1 MTNLNIKK
9 ILFTALIFFLLISLG
24 IPGLYGQENT
34 LFYTIPNG
42 AKAETVSAKD
52 QIGVYQQFIS
62 NLRGSECPME
72 PSCSNYALEAISQNG
87 FVGGVLHGMDRLVR
101 CGHEHQ
107 FYRTTFTSRGI
118 KLIDFND
125 GSLNNKLAYKRKTD
139 FYPYSSSS
147 SNPDLSLVIKLI
159 EQHLY
164 HEALL
169 EVNRIKYTQGKIEN
183 LVAYELLCLNALER
197 YDRTIWIFETEL
209 SDHQKSQPQLIRQ
222 YYTAYYK
229 MGNFQ
234 KVISGSDITLST
246 SNDPD
251 IDYVKTLVFNGLLKE
266 KQTALAQAFVEEAG
280 SSLRQ
285 PDKYRSVLADLHSL
299 KQKSPFIAG
308 ISNVLIPGVGYMYA
322 GHTKTGITS
331 LLFNSLFAYAT
342 YTSFRSGNT
351 GMGLLTGL
359 FGLAFYLS
367 GVQGAVKS
375 AHRYNNM
382 GYNNIIDRFEQQTI
396 IYH

>member
-1 MTNLNIKK
+1 M
-9 ILFTALIFFLLISLG
+9 
-24 IPGLYGQENT
+24 PH
-34 LFYTIPNG
+34 G
-42 AKAETVSAKD
+42 AKPETVSAKD

-72 PSCSNYALEAISQNG
+72 PSCSNYALESISRNG
-87 FVGGVLHGMDRLVR
+87 FVGGVLLGMDRLVR

-107 FYRTTFTSRGI
+107 FYHTTFTSRGI

-125 GSLNNKLAYKRKTD
+125 GSLNTKLAYKRNID
-139 FYPYSSSS
+139 FYPYSNSSA
-147 SNPDLSLVIKLI
+147 NPDLSLVIKLI
-159 EQHLY
+159 EQQLY

-169 EVNRIKYTQGKIEN
+169 EVNRIKYTQGNLEN

-197 YDRTIWIFETEL
+197 YDRTRWMIETEL
-209 SDHQKSQPQLIRQ
+209 SENQRSQPQLIRQ

-229 MGNFQ
+229 MGNYQ
-234 KVISGSDITLST
+234 KVISAADIALST
-246 SNDPD
+246 NNDPD
-251 IDYVKTLVFNGLLKE
+251 INYLKTLVFNGFLKE
-266 KQTALAQAFVEEAG
+266 KQTGRAQAFVQEAG
-280 SSLRQ
+280 SSLRH
-285 PDKYRSVLADLHSL
+285 PDTYRAVLTDLQSL
-299 KQKSPFIAG
+299 KQKSPIVAG
-308 ISNVLIPGVGYMYA
+308 ISSVLIPGAGYIYA
-322 GHTKTGITS
+322 GHTKTGVTS
-331 LLFNSLFAYAT
+331 LLFNTLFAYAT

-375 AHRYNNM
+375 AQRYNNM